1 MAASQPPRDPGS
13 HRPDVPGQ
21 PRAGSSGGAHHL
33 TGVGDVE
40 AVEDARHPVPIERRE
55 GVFVHLYRCRICQLK
70 WAAFSWLADPPEM
83 RVGTVACPWCRK
95 ATPAI
100 HERATVSTSV
110 LYSEADLEA
119 EVAGI
124 VGRLAPGA
132 RLMAD
137 SLVAPLDAY
146 AGDVADRD

>member
-1 MAASQPPRDPGS
+1 MASPQSRPG
-13 HRPDVPGQ
+13 PDVSGPGDSPE
-21 PRAGSSGGAHHL
+21 PRSDAAGNARPL
-33 TGVGDVE
+33 TGVGDIE

-55 GVFVHLYRCRICQLK
+55 GVFVHLYRCRTCQLK
-70 WAAFSWLADPPEM
+70 WAAFSWLADPPEL
-83 RVGTVACPWCRK
+83 RVGSVACPWCRK

-110 LYSEADLEA
+110 AFSEADLDA

-124 VGRLAPGA
+124 VARLAPGA
-132 RLMAD
+132 RLMSD
-137 SLVAPLDAY
+137 SLVARLDAY

>member
-1 MAASQPPRDPGS
+1 MASSQPPRDPGS
-13 HRPDVPGQ
+13 HPPADPRRPGGEPLGS
-21 PRAGSSGGAHHL
+21 PRQL
-33 TGVGDVE
+33 TGIGDIE
-40 AVEDARHPVPIERRE
+40 AVDDARHPVPIERRE
-55 GVFVHLYRCRICQLK
+55 GVFIHLYRCRICQLK
-70 WAAFSWLADPPEM
+70 WAAFSWLADPPEL

-110 LYSEADLEA
+110 VFSEADLEA
-119 EVAGI
+119 EVAGL
-124 VGRLAPGA
+124 VARLIPDA

>member
-1 MAASQPPRDPGS
+1 MRDI
-13 HRPDVPGQ
+13 
-21 PRAGSSGGAHHL
+21 
-33 TGVGDVE
+33 E
-40 AVEDARHPVPIERRE
+40 AVEAARHPVPIDRRE

-70 WAAFSWLADPPEM
+70 WAVFSWLADPPEL
-83 RVGTVACPWCRK
+83 RVGTAACPWCRK

-100 HERATVSTSV
+100 RERATASTSAEF
-110 LYSEADLEA
+110 SEANLDA

-124 VGRLAPGA
+124 LARLAPGA

-137 SLVAPLDAY
+137 SLVRPLDTH